1 MSPWLIQALQDVAG
15 LILMFTLVALF
26 CAAAIYF
33 QRRIPVSNTIKFS
46 KQTDLPKEFRITLE
60 RTIGFSD
67 LFCLVEEIYYNLEE
81 AIEDWGDVIES
92 VDDPE
97 ISRLPFGSS
106 AGRVHRILDR
116 IAYEEALG
124 EWEED
129 YENNYDEPDE
139 PEPQQS
145 EFTADVTFPILAKAI
160 ERYIS
165 KLDFENAITNFLI
178 VNQGSLD
185 AGTVNEIVQ
194 IAALNEVRY

>member
-26 CAAAIYF
+26 CAAAIYL
-33 QRRIPVSNTIKFS
+33 QRRIPVSNAIKFS
-46 KQTDLPKEFRITLE
+46 KQTDLPKGFHITIEKTVDL
-60 RTIGFSD
+60 SD
-67 LFCLVEEIYYNLEE
+67 LFCLAEEIYHNLEE
-81 AIEDWGDVIES
+81 AIEDWGDVLES

-116 IAYEEALG
+116 IAYEEALE
-124 EWEED
+124 EWEDNDEED
-129 YENNYDEPDE
+129 

-145 EFTADVTFPILAKAI
+145 EFTADVTFPMLAKAI

-165 KLDFENAITNFLI
+165 KLDFENAIANFLI

>member
-46 KQTDLPKEFRITLE
+46 KQTDLPKEFRITIKKTVDLP
-60 RTIGFSD
+60 D

-81 AIEDWGDVIES
+81 AIEDWGDVLES

-106 AGRVHRILDR
+106 AGCVHRILDR
-116 IAYEEALG
+116 IAYEEALE
-124 EWEED
+124 EWEDNDKED
-129 YENNYDEPDE
+129 

-145 EFTADVTFPILAKAI
+145 EFTADMTFPMLAEAI
-160 ERYIS
+160 ENYVS
-165 KLDFENAITNFLI
+165 GMALDDIEDPIVKFLFVNEGSIDREITNEL
-178 VNQGSLD
+178 
-185 AGTVNEIVQ
+185 VQ
-194 IAALNEVRY
+194 IAVLNEVRY